1 MMYKII
7 ESKYYKRKYLIVFNG
22 SKKDE
27 EFLVS
32 EDLMIEYRLVKG
44 KELDKKQYSQFKESF
59 KRDEIYQK
67 VLHYALYKQR
77 CTFDIKQFLDK
88 KEVYQERQNYYLEK
102 LRKSRIL
109 DDKNYTYNYIHEAFE
124 FKMTG
129 PKKIIYDLSRKKI
142 SEELYQPI
150 IASLSNKEIEAN
162 VVSLYQKKLKSIKNK
177 SAIKAVQDIKQF
189 IIKKGYSF
197 ELVNKVVNSLKNNIA
212 DIIKE
217 DDALEKDYLKAK
229 NKYSKDKQ
237 KEYNNILS
245 YLMRKGYNYSKIK
258 QRMEK

>member
-1 MMYKII
+1 MYEVI
-7 ESKYYKRKYLIVFNG
+7 ESKYHKRKYLIVISD

-32 EDLMIEYRLVKG
+32 EDLMVEYRLVKG
-44 KELDKKQYSQFKESF
+44 KELDKKQYLKFKEAS

-77 CTFDIKQFLDK
+77 CTYDIKQYLDK
-88 KEVYQERQNYYLEK
+88 KEVYQERQKYYLEK

-124 FKMTG
+124 FKKSG

-150 IASLSNKEIEAN
+150 IDALSN
-162 VVSLYQKKLKSIKNK
+162 
-177 SAIKAVQDIKQF
+177 
-189 IIKKGYSF
+189 
-197 ELVNKVVNSLKNNIA
+197 
-212 DIIKE
+212 E
-217 DDALEKDYLKAK
+217 D
-229 NKYSKDKQ
+229 
-237 KEYNNILS
+237 
-245 YLMRKGYNYSKIK
+245 
-258 QRMEK
+258 